1 MRAELLEQRLM
12 AAADAQALQARVDEL
27 QGQQQPLRAGEPTDA
42 DGASLPPGSAAD
54 GVVTRNTDGAALPS
68 AAAAAE
74 VESLPLPLYTPSR
87 TLPLPPPLALTLTL
101 APNRCRE
108 PGAKPNPGASAIP
121 LAPASGLAPDPNRG
135 GEPAAERSL
144 SRAPEA
150 EVVLR
155 LGLGLGIRA
164 SVRC

>member
-74 VESLPLPLYTPSR
+74 VKSLFLPYISPISPLY
-87 TLPLPPPLALTLTL
+87 LPYI
-101 APNRCRE
+101 CR
-108 PGAKPNPGASAIP
+108 GGR
-121 LAPASGLAPDPNRG
+121 RG
-135 GEPAAERSL
+135 GEPAPCPL
-144 SRAPEA
+144 PPP
-150 EVVLR
+150 VPYPYPHP
-155 LGLGLGIRA
+155 
-164 SVRC
+164 